1 MHLDPRMGAFDAVMF
16 GVEGDPLLRSVI
28 ILVAMLDRCP
38 DRTVIDDRVDHM
50 TRRIPRLRQRA
61 VGNPLSPAP
70 PRWETD
76 PNFDPTF
83 HLRWRRGDDSCSAVD
98 AVLAYA
104 ERMSEADFDHARPL
118 WEVAILTDLAD
129 DAAAFVLKIHHSI
142 TDGVGGMAMAA
153 DMFDLQREPASS
165 PPSPDVPPPAPLGMV
180 GRIGQDIGFETRAAR
195 DTVVAAAGFVLAIAR
210 DGLTHPVRTVTSAA
224 TTTTAMIRMLEPQST
239 PRSELM
245 TKRSLSSSFSIL
257 DVPLDELRRAATV
270 ADTTINV
277 CFVAAVAGAVRR
289 HHQRLGHPLPEFRV
303 NMPISLR
310 TDADAEGGN
319 QWVPARFIVPTE
331 PDDLRSRIRRLDPI
345 LHKARTDPA
354 LHLSTIVYQ
363 LLTLL
368 PRQVTTSV
376 AGSLMKGVDVAA
388 TNVPGPPIPV
398 FTGGAEVTALVPFAP
413 KGGAAVN
420 VALMSYAGRAY
431 LGINCDPAAVID
443 PELLTDCIREGLAEV
458 VALH

>member
-195 DTVVAAAGFVLAIAR
+195 DTVVTKMQVRLSACLIKCPPSSTAESHRTAWVRGPGSSVNGRIAN
-210 DGLTHPVRTVTSAA
+210 DW
-224 TTTTAMIRMLEPQST
+224 
-239 PRSELM
+239 
-245 TKRSLSSSFSIL
+245 LS
-257 DVPLDELRRAATV
+257 
-270 ADTTINV
+270 NW
-277 CFVAAVAGAVRR
+277 
-289 HHQRLGHPLPEFRV
+289 
-303 NMPISLR
+303 
-310 TDADAEGGN
+310 GG
-319 QWVPARFIVPTE
+319 W
-331 PDDLRSRIRRLDPI
+331 
-345 LHKARTDPA
+345 
-354 LHLSTIVYQ
+354 
-363 LLTLL
+363 
-368 PRQVTTSV
+368 
-376 AGSLMKGVDVAA
+376 
-388 TNVPGPPIPV
+388 
-398 FTGGAEVTALVPFAP
+398 
-413 KGGAAVN
+413 
-420 VALMSYAGRAY
+420 
-431 LGINCDPAAVID
+431 
-443 PELLTDCIREGLAEV
+443 
-458 VALH
+458 